1 LGGLVSRLNYATKP
15 VEIAISLIKEALP
28 KDFEQQESYKILS
41 ERLQNFIKAIWKHGK
56 QDAED

>member
-1 LGGLVSRLNYATKP
+1 AFEEKLRIASEISD